1 MEESQYTELRDRV
14 SVEYNRV
21 ERNSGIAIVQRIKV
35 ERIIFEQRVVAP
47 HELPCSEVIEDDV
60 ADTSSRSLESSC
72 DVLTRSCCCESVYN
86 DHSYRFNEY
95 CSRDSNSYVLDYI
108 RNLFNA
114 ARLTSEATITPCI
127 EMTCPETA
135 CNDTLLRS
143 ICYQSILDDTNTC
156 NNCHH
161 CYSGSADMSNI
172 QTIPDLLG
180 TFANTQQ
187 RTERTTAKIEVKTS
201 LGRIFTEHLMNLC
214 NISIKAIYDERS
226 AVNDSAVNK
235 QYMDTVIELVDA
247 IIILTLIKHKFC
259 SIGAGQERQSDE
271 MLQYVLLPILLGTA
285 KKAADIT
292 KTTLQS
298 FWRNLL
304 PSDVGIL
311 LSTCSGMAQVV
322 NGAKDI
328 DSKTLREVTDI
339 IQQLKD
345 CLDKINVFK
354 NFNNISLRC
363 IASMCS
369 EERLSMELSIG
380 Q

>member
-21 ERNSGIAIVQRIKV
+21 ERNSGIAIVQRITV
-35 ERIIFEQRVVAP
+35 ERIIFEQVVVAP
-47 HELPCSEVIEDDV
+47 QELPCSGVIGDDV
-60 ADTSSRSLESSC
+60 DTSSSSLESSC
-72 DVLTRSCCCESVYN
+72 DVLTRSCCCEPVYD

-95 CSRDSNSYVLDYI
+95 CSRDHNSYVLDYI

-127 EMTCPETA
+127 EVTCPEPT
-135 CNDTLLRS
+135 CNDTLVRS

-161 CYSGSADMSNI
+161 CYSGSDMSNI
-172 QTIPDLLG
+172 QAIPNLLG

-214 NISIKAIYDERS
+214 NISIKAINDKRS

-235 QYMDTVIELVDA
+235 QYMDIIIELVDA

-292 KTTLQS
+292 KTTLQL
-298 FWRNLL
+298 FWQNLL

-328 DSKTLREVTDI
+328 DSKTLGEVTDI

-354 NFNNISLRC
+354 NFNNISLGC

-369 EERLSMELSIG
+369 QERLSMELSIG

>member
-14 SVEYNRV
+14 SIEYNRV
-21 ERNSGIAIVQRIKV
+21 ERNSGIAIVQRITV
-35 ERIIFEQRVVAP
+35 ERIIFEQQVVAP
-47 HELPCSEVIEDDV
+47 HKLPCSEATGDDV
-60 ADTSSRSLESSC
+60 DTSSSNLESSC
-72 DVLTRSCCCESVYN
+72 DVLTRSCCCEPVY
-86 DHSYRFNEY
+86 DDRSYRFNEY
-95 CSRDSNSYVLDYI
+95 CGRDHNSYVFDYI

-114 ARLTSEATITPCI
+114 ARLTSEATVTPCI
-127 EMTCPETA
+127 EVTCPETA
-135 CNDTLLRS
+135 SNDTLVRS

-156 NNCHH
+156 INCHH
-161 CYSGSADMSNI
+161 CYSGSDMSNI
-172 QTIPDLLG
+172 QAIPDIG

-214 NISIKAIYDERS
+214 NISIKAINDERS

-235 QYMDTVIELVDA
+235 QYMDTIIELVDA
-247 IIILTLIKHKFC
+247 IIILTLIRHKFC
-259 SIGAGQERQSDE
+259 SIGAGQECQSDE

-285 KKAADIT
+285 KKATDIT

-328 DSKTLREVTDI
+328 DSKTLGEVTEI
-339 IQQLKD
+339 IRQLNV
-345 CLDKINVFK
+345 CLDKINMFK
-354 NFNNISLRC
+354 NFSKANNISFGC

-369 EERLSMELSIG
+369 QERLSMELSIG